1 MLGAR
6 IRVNNLTLCRSV
18 QELISKRREP
28 RAVPDDDNRRA
39 AKIFSS
45 DFYIPR
51 YPLLRGIHS
60 LMQFMKFVKRKSW
73 KTPVFVPNVLFLR
86 TNALQNVF

>member
-1 MLGAR
+1 M
-6 IRVNNLTLCRSV
+6 
-18 QELISKRREP
+18 QKRAGIDFQKTRA
-28 RAVPDDDNRRA
+28 RAVTDDDNRRV

-73 KTPVFVPNVLFLR
+73 KAPVFVPNVLFLG